1 MDAELTNAF
10 IEIAYP
16 VISSASLAASRAMG
30 VVIIIPAFNRLGLTG
45 MIRGCVAVAIS
56 VPMILPV
63 FTAFTSMPEHSGFF
77 LAGLMVKELL
87 IGLLIGLLFGIP
99 FWAAEVAGELID
111 LQRGST
117 MEQLVDPL
125 GQGEASVMAT
135 LFTVMLIAL
144 FFMSGGFILMVGGY
158 YHSYQL
164 WPVTE
169 FTPLFSSVALMSILA
184 ILDQVMRIGV
194 LMVAPLLV
202 AMLITDLMLAYLS
215 RMAPSLHIFDLSLPV
230 KNLFFAVLMVVYISF
245 LIPVMIDQLAQF
257 RGTVEVLKGL
267 ASEAP

>member
-1 MDAELTNAF
+1 
-10 IEIAYP
+10 
-16 VISSASLAASRAMG
+16 
-30 VVIIIPAFNRLGLTG
+30 
-45 MIRGCVAVAIS
+45 
-56 VPMILPV
+56 
-63 FTAFTSMPEHSGFF
+63 
-77 LAGLMVKELL
+77 
-87 IGLLIGLLFGIP
+87 
-99 FWAAEVAGELID
+99 
-111 LQRGST
+111 

-144 FFMSGGFILMVGGY
+144 FFMSGGFILMVDGY

-169 FTPLFSSVALMSILA
+169 FTPLFSSAALMSILA

-257 RGTVEVLKGL
+257 RGTVEVLKAL